1 MATELGKAYVQIM
14 PSAKGIS
21 GAIQKELDPESAVAG
36 KSAGGK
42 VVGALKGVIATAA
55 IGTAI
60 GAALTKGGELQQSL
74 GGVETLFKENAGKVK
89 QYANEAY
96 RTAGLSANAYMEN
109 VTSFSAS
116 LLQSTAGDTEKAAE
130 KANMAMIDMS
140 DNANKF
146 GTNMG
151 SIQDAYQG
159 FAKQNYTMLDNLK
172 LGYGGT
178 KSEME
183 RLLADAQKLTGV
195 KYDINN
201 LSDVYEAIHVVQE
214 ELGVTGTTAKESAET
229 LGGSLASMKGAFENV
244 LGNLALGKDIGP
256 SLKALSET
264 VSTFLFNNLLPMV
277 SNILEALPDV
287 ITTLTGAIIENLP
300 LLVDTAMQIITSLIS
315 GIGAALPQLIPAAVN
330 AVVTIVQG
338 LVGSIPLVL
347 DAALQLILGLAQGIL
362 DALPQLIEALP
373 AIILGIVDFLISA
386 IPQIIDAGIQLLV
399 SLIGALPE
407 IITAIVAAI
416 PQIILALTTAIV
428 GSIPQLVQAGIQLF
442 VALIQNLPT
451 IIVEIVKAIP
461 QIIAAI
467 VKGFTGSIGEIAQVG
482 GDLIRGLW
490 RGINNTKD
498 WILGKIK
505 GFGRTILN
513 GMKDFFGIGSP
524 SKVFEDEVGK
534 WLPMGIGKGIEN
546 NIQPVTSAMR
556 KLAQKTMDSYDI
568 VRNTVAASAQQM
580 AESLNPINLA
590 IAGTG
595 NIGSTSTPAPVQTKG
610 SNRRDRSYADGQ
622 MPQNITISVQ
632 LPNGK
637 ELARTVYPFMEI
649 MLAEKEREQ
658 ARESGRL

>member
-1 MATELGKAYVQIM
+1 MKQIATELGQAYVQIM

-21 GAIQKELDPESAVAG
+21 GAIQKKLDPESAVAG

-55 IGTAI
+55 IGAAI

-146 GTNMG
+146 GTSMG

-201 LSDVYEAIHVVQE
+201 LSDVYDAIHVIQGE
-214 ELGVTGTTAKESAET
+214 MGITGTTAKESAET

-277 SNILEALPDV
+277 GNILKALPDV
-287 ITTLTGAIIENLP
+287 IVTLTGAIIENLP
-300 LLVDTAMQIITSLIS
+300 LLIDTAMQIITSLIS

-347 DAALQLILGLAQGIL
+347 DAALQLILGLTQGIL
-362 DALPQLIEALP
+362 DALPQLIAALP
-373 AIILGIVDFLISA
+373 AIILGIVDFIIGA
-386 IPQIIDAGIQLLV
+386 IPQIIDVGIRLLV
-399 SLIGALPE
+399 SLVEALPE

-467 VKGFTGSIGEIAQVG
+467 VKGFTGSIGKIAQVG
-482 GDLIRGLW
+482 SDLIKGLW
-490 RGINNTKD
+490 RGISNTTD
-498 WILGKIK
+498 WILDKIK

-513 GMKDFFGIGSP
+513 GIKDFFGIGSP

-534 WLPMGIGKGIEN
+534 WLPMGIGEGIEN
-546 NIQPVTSAMR
+546 NIRPVTSAMR

-568 VRNTVAASAQQM
+568 VRNTATASVQQM
-580 AESLNPINLA
+580 ADSLSPINFAMAGVGNSGTIQEHRHTGTIRVEGVNDQGQLA
-590 IAGTG
+590 GVVDIV
-595 NIGSTSTPAPVQTKG
+595 IERLLQEV
-610 SNRRDRSYADGQ
+610 RS
-622 MPQNITISVQ
+622 
-632 LPNGK
+632 
-637 ELARTVYPFMEI
+637 
-649 MLAEKEREQ
+649 
-658 ARESGRL
+658 